1 VITHTSCGCDV
12 LRGQR
17 DGLEGHTLT
26 VRKATYAAGVE
37 GWMFFSP
44 LRFFFLSRLGHTCI
58 GHVTIR
64 FTKGAVQHKGRQRS
78 PTVGQTRV
86 KTLQHTR
93 CSWRA
98 GLSEV
103 GQAHSARSRNGGGHQ
118 RRNAISFSS
127 QQRTHERNLC
137 MQLTMSSSM
146 EKSSPGRII
155 VRHFSSADIPTAPL
169 FSLAEATFRAAI
181 ATNQQSTATSERDTG
196 SFCLLVRNHRTHTV
210 RCKLVT
216 KLVVTKPTQP
226 TQTSRACRHVC
237 VPGNQSTTLAVVLP
251 EE

>member
-1 VITHTSCGCDV
+1 LHWLC
-12 LRGQR
+12 
-17 DGLEGHTLT
+17 
-26 VRKATYAAGVE
+26 
-37 GWMFFSP
+37 
-44 LRFFFLSRLGHTCI
+44 
-58 GHVTIR
+58 VTIR

-169 FSLAEATFRAAI
+169 FSLAEATFRAAM
-181 ATNQQSTATSERDTG
+181 ATPAKHSNQRERDRQ
-196 SFCLLVRNHRTHTV
+196 LLVRNHRTHTV

-216 KLVVTKPTQP
+216 KLVDTRPNTSYSRV
-226 TQTSRACRHVC
+226 TQT
-237 VPGNQSTTLAVVLP
+237 
-251 EE
+251 

>member
-1 VITHTSCGCDV
+1 MYV
-12 LRGQR
+12 
-17 DGLEGHTLT
+17 
-26 VRKATYAAGVE
+26 
-37 GWMFFSP
+37 FFSTA
-44 LRFFFLSRLGHTCI
+44 LFFLSRLGHTCV
-58 GHVTIR
+58 GHVTVL

-93 CSWRA
+93 CSWRT

-103 GQAHSARSRNGGGHQ
+103 GQTHSARSWNGGGHQ
-118 RRNAISFSS
+118 RRNAISFSFFFS
-127 QQRTHERNLC
+127 TTNARRNLC

-181 ATNQQSTATSERDTG
+181 ATNQQSTATSESDTG